1 MHPLPLLTTLHRRA
15 GLLVVVVLALVA
27 ALAPSALAAPSAAV
41 DLPHVDGDETV
52 AVYSY
57 ADAIRE
63 SVDVEST
70 LDSDRDGVPDTVRV
84 DIIRPRE
91 AAEAGDD
98 VPVIMVASPY
108 YQCCGRGNEGEL
120 KIYGPDGV
128 PVKFPLYYDNYFVPR
143 GYAVALVDLMGT
155 ANSSGCMDVGGLA
168 EVGSATA
175 VVDWL
180 NGRATGQDLD
190 GRPAVADWTDGQ
202 VGMIGKS
209 WDGSVANG
217 AAATGVEGLE
227 TVVPIAGI
235 SSWYQYMRQN
245 GTLQSRNYWNFLHG
259 YVNGRPSSD
268 CADLRAEAIPA
279 ADDAT
284 GNYNDFWAERDYVK
298 DADQV
303 EASVFLIHGVGDGN
317 VDMLNVGPWWDALGD
332 NGVERKIWLTQ
343 TGHVEPFDFR
353 RAEFVDTLHRWFDHE
368 LMDLDNGITDEPIA
382 SVELEPN
389 EWTDEATWPARGSR
403 DVKLGL
409 AGDALAGGG
418 SLSRRVAGTTGIQSV
433 TAGGGRFLG
442 WSSSPVR
449 HDIRLSGTPT
459 VNLRLK
465 LDRPTAEMR
474 MTLWETG
481 DVLAVDDSID
491 TLATESCWGESTADD
506 DACYLD
512 TELDV
517 EATDERLLTF
527 ADGDAAHW
535 QGLEVLS
542 PLEPDQW
549 VTLRFPLNTTDG
561 IIHAGNR
568 LAVELR
574 VGTAQISLP
583 SSGATATIDYANS
596 WVELPVA
603 GNLSGLATHG
613 RRPALDLPT
622 PAEPSMDQLLREFR

>member
-1 MHPLPLLTTLHRRA
+1 MRARSPRTGVVAFLLGTLII
-15 GLLVVVVLALVA
+15 
-27 ALAPSALAAPSAAV
+27 ALAPSAVAQPAPPP
-41 DLPHVDGDETV
+41 DLPHVQGDETV
-52 AVYSY
+52 PVYDY

-70 LDSDRDGVPDTVRV
+70 LDSDNDGAPDTVRV

-91 AAEAGDD
+91 ADEAGDD

-108 YQCCGRGNEGEL
+108 YQCCGRGNEGEF
-120 KIYGPDGV
+120 KVYGPDGV
-128 PVKFPLYYDNYFVPR
+128 PISFPLYYDNYFVPR
-143 GYAVALVDLMGT
+143 GYAVAFVDLMGT
-155 ANSSGCMDVGGLA
+155 ANSLGCMDVGGLA

-175 VVDWL
+175 AIDWL
-180 NGRATGQDLD
+180 NGNATATDLD
-190 GRPAVADWTDGQ
+190 GVSAVADWTDGQ

-227 TVVPIAGI
+227 TIVPIAAI
-235 SSWYQYMRQN
+235 SSWYEYMRQN
-245 GTLQSRNYWNFLHG
+245 GTLQSRGYWNFLHG
-259 YVNGRPSSD
+259 YVNERPSSA

-303 EASVFLIHGVGDGN
+303 DASVFVIHGVGDGN
-317 VDMLNVGPWWDALGD
+317 VDMLNVGPWWEALEAND
-332 NGVERKIWLTQ
+332 VPRKIWLTQ

-353 RAEFVDTLHRWFDHE
+353 RAEFVDTLHDWFDFW
-368 LMDLDNGITDEPIA
+368 LQDLDNGIMDEPMS

-403 DVKLGL
+403 TKKLYLSGP
-409 AGDALAGGG
+409 AETGEG
-418 SLSRRVAGTTGIQSV
+418 SMSPANNAAGTESV
-433 TAGGGRFLG
+433 RAGGGRLLG
-442 WSSSPVR
+442 WSTSELN
-449 HDIRLSGTPT
+449 HDVRLSGTPY
-459 VNLRLK
+459 VNLRMK

-474 MTLWETG
+474 MTMWETG
-481 DVLAVDDSID
+481 DVLEVDDSID
-491 TLATESCWGESTADD
+491 TLGTESCWGASTADD

-512 TELDV
+512 TALDV
-517 EATDERLLTF
+517 DPSDERLLTF
-527 ADGDAAHW
+527 GDGDAAHW
-535 QGLEVLS
+535 QGIETLS
-542 PLEPDQW
+542 PLEPEQW
-549 VTLRFPLNTTDG
+549 VTLRFPINTTDVLL
-561 IIHAGNR
+561 HEGNR

-583 SSGATATIDYANS
+583 SSGATATIDYSQS

-603 GNLSGLATHG
+603 GNFSGLAPHG
-613 RRPALDLPT
+613 PRPALDLPEQD
-622 PAEPSMDQLLREFR
+622 EPTVGQLLREFR